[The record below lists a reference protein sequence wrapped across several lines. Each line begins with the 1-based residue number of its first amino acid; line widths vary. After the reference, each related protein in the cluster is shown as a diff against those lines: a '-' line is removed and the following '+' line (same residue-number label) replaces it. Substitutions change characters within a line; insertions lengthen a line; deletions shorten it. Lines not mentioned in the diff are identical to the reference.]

1 MKKEVRESMQLAKES
16 AKEYF
21 GDLWE
26 FTMKHPRTA
35 GTFLG
40 MGIVY
45 LAIVIPGF
53 TTHLHDDLKWVPR
66 N

>member
-1 MKKEVRESMQLAKES
+1 MKKEVKESMELAKES

-35 GTFLG
+35 GTFVG

-45 LAIVIPGF
+45 LSLVIPGL
-53 TTHLHDDLKWVPR
+53 TVHLHDELRWVPK